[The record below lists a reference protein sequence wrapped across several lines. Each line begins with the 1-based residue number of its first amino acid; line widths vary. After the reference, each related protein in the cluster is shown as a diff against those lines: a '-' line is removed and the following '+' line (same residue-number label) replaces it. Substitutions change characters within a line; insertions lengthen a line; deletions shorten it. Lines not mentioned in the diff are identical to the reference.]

1 MPTLETPTSKASRR
15 VVRPRVRWP
24 KLGGFFRRLGVVL
37 AGLILVPLVAIYLW
51 LQWYGLPAQAK
62 TMLLA
67 EMERRGVSVTLGN
80 LYLDVTGGVLADRV
94 TVFRDAERQEVW
106 VQVDRVRLG
115 IAWISWWKGQPLL
128 ESARVSNAQL
138 SLPLSPD
145 TNIDLRQ
152 VNADVEVGP
161 EGLDVRSVSAR
172 LLNFDIRMQGK
183 VHLDGLPK
191 PKPPSLEEQQ
201 ARAKLWHQIESGL
214 SEINTTQPILLQAVF
229 DLKTSE
235 PEAATIDL
243 GIMCEA
249 FAFRGMQFRE
259 ASLNATL
266 RQGLARLEG
275 LRILPGRGQL
285 TAYGQAL
292 IPEKNGEV
300 QFESTADFS
309 PLAVALDGK
318 AADLLGQLT
327 FRSLPR
333 TTGRFRFDW
342 GDGFTYDLQADVDWR
357 AFRLGANDFERLR
370 LAVGTD
376 GKRIIVPEFSLLSER
391 GALLAEFFLDQT
403 DPENPVIKAKLDS
416 DIDPTVFK
424 GVFGE
429 GLDKF
434 LASVQIPGR
443 GPKIV
448 AEATSNGFKTEDWRI
463 QGRLD
468 ADAFFYKRV
477 GFTGAKADFRFEKST
492 LFLPDMLATRE
503 VGQASGGI
511 EFNFKE
517 RWARLTELKTSVAV
531 QEVAPVLG
539 GRFPTYVE
547 PYRFQ
552 EPPNLVVNGLVD
564 LDDKKTDLETDLTVN
579 IEAPGSMLWMLFG
592 VDFNFV
598 KPQALLSFKNR
609 DMKVAM
615 SRSGLLGGT
624 MSGTLDMSLREKDPP
639 YSTQFKLN
647 NVDFK
652 DFMKTCFQ
660 EESSSG
666 RMSGSTSLKGR
677 LNQLRTISG
686 RGNVKIRDGYLLSI
700 PFLGGL
706 SAFLGEIIPDWG
718 SARASE
724 ADSSFTVS
732 RGKIR
737 TKNLDIYSVNFT
749 LIGEG
754 DYDFVDDK
762 LDLKVRANVRG
773 LPGALLFPVSKLFE
787 YHGTGGLGKTKWEPV
802 NF

>member
-1 MPTLETPTSKASRR
+1 MPTLDSPPSQAPRR
-15 VVRPRVRWP
+15 IVRPQVRWP

-37 AGLILVPLVAIYLW
+37 AALIIVPLLAVYLW

-62 TMLLA
+62 TMLL
-67 EMERRGVSVTLGN
+67 EEIERRGVSVTLGN
-80 LYLDVTGGVLADRV
+80 LYLDATGGVLADRV
-94 TVFRDAERQEVW
+94 TVFRDAERQDVW
-106 VQVDRVRLG
+106 VQVDRARLG
-115 IAWISWWKGQPLL
+115 IAWVSWWKGQPLL

-145 TNIDLRQ
+145 TNIELRQ

-161 EGLDVRSVSAR
+161 AGLDVRSVSAR

-191 PKPPSLEEQQ
+191 PKPPTPEEQQ
-201 ARAKLWHQIESGL
+201 ARAKLWHQIESAL
-214 SEINTTQPILLQAVF
+214 SEINTTRPILLQAMF
-229 DLKTSE
+229 DLKTSQ
-235 PEAATIDL
+235 PENATVDL

-266 RQGLARLEG
+266 REGLARLEE
-275 LRILPGRGQL
+275 LRILPGRGQI

-292 IPEKNGEV
+292 LPEKNGEV
-300 QFESTADFS
+300 QFESSADFS
-309 PLAVALDGK
+309 PLAIALDGQ
-318 AADLLGQLT
+318 AANLLGQLT

-333 TTGRFRFDW
+333 ATGRLRFDW
-342 GDGFTYDLQADVDWR
+342 SDGFVYDLQADVDWR

-376 GKRIIVPEFSLLSER
+376 GKRVIVPEFSLLSER
-391 GALLAEFFLDQT
+391 GRLHAEFFLDRT
-403 DPENPVIKAKLDS
+403 APESPVIKAKLDS
-416 DIDPTVFK
+416 NIDPTVFK

-434 LASVQIPGR
+434 LASVQIPGL
-443 GPKIV
+443 GPRIV
-448 AEATSNGFKTEDWRI
+448 AEATSTGFKTEDWRI
-463 QGRLD
+463 EGRLD

-477 GFTGAKADFRFEKST
+477 GFTGAKADFSFENCT
-492 LFLPDMLATRE
+492 LLLPDMLATRE

-517 RWARLTELKTSVAV
+517 RWARLTDLKTSVAV

-547 PYRFQ
+547 PYRFE

-564 LDDKKTDLETDLTVN
+564 LQDEKEDLNTDLTVN
-579 IEAPGSMLWMLFG
+579 IDAPGSMLWKLFG

-598 KPQALLSFKNR
+598 KPQADLTFKNR
-609 DMKVAM
+609 EMKVVM
-615 SRSGLLGGT
+615 KRSGLFDGS

-639 YSTQFKLN
+639 YQTQFKLR

-666 RMSGSTSLKGR
+666 RMSGSANLKGR
-677 LNQLRTISG
+677 LNQLRTIAG
-686 RGNVKIRDGYLLSI
+686 RGDVKIRDGFLLSI

-724 ADSSFTVS
+724 ADSNFTVS

-737 TKNLDIYSVNFT
+737 TDNLDIYSVNFT

>member
-1 MPTLETPTSKASRR
+1 M
-15 VVRPRVRWP
+15 
-24 KLGGFFRRLGVVL
+24 VL
-37 AGLILVPLVAIYLW
+37 ASLILVPLLAVYLW
-51 LQWYGLPAQAK
+51 LQWYGLPEQAK
-62 TMLLA
+62 TMLLE
-67 EMERRGVSVTLGN
+67 EMERRGVSLTLGN
-80 LYLDVTGGVLADRV
+80 LYLDATGGVLADRV
-94 TVFRDAERQEVW
+94 TVFRDAERQDVW

-115 IAWISWWKGQPLL
+115 IAWVSWWKGQPLL

-138 SLPLSPD
+138 SLPLSPE
-145 TNIDLRQ
+145 TNIELRQ

-161 EGLDVRSVSAR
+161 EGLDVRSVTAR
-172 LLNFDIRMQGK
+172 LLNFDIRMRGK

-201 ARAKLWHQIESGL
+201 ARAQLWHQVENGL
-214 SEINTTQPILLQAVF
+214 GEINTTQPILLQVAF

-235 PEAATIDL
+235 PEAATVDL
-243 GIMCEA
+243 GILCEA

-266 RQGLARLEG
+266 RQGLARLEE
-275 LRILPGRGQL
+275 LRILPGRGQV

-292 IPEKNGEV
+292 LPEKNGEV

-309 PLAVALDGK
+309 NLAIALDGRV
-318 AADLLGQLT
+318 ADLLGQLT

-333 TTGRFRFDW
+333 ATGRLRFDW
-342 GDGFTYDLQADVDWR
+342 TDGFTYDLQADVDWR
-357 AFRLGANDFERLR
+357 TFRLGANDFERLR

-391 GALLAEFFLDQT
+391 GNLLAEFFLDRT
-403 DPENPVIKAKLDS
+403 DPAQPVIKAKLDS
-416 DIDPTVFK
+416 DIDPTVFQ

-443 GPKIV
+443 GPRIV
-448 AEATSNGFKTEDWRI
+448 AEATSTGFKTEDWRI
-463 QGRLD
+463 KGRLD

-477 GFTGAKADFRFEKST
+477 GFTGAKADFSFENCT
-492 LFLPDMLATRE
+492 LVLPDMLATRE

-517 RWARLTELKTSVAV
+517 RWARLTDLKTSVAV
-531 QEVAPVLG
+531 QEVSPVLG

-552 EPPNLVVNGLVD
+552 EPPNLIVNGLVD
-564 LDDKKTDLETDLTVN
+564 LQDEKEDLNTDLTVN
-579 IEAPGSMLWMLFG
+579 IDAPGSMLWKLFG
-592 VDFNFV
+592 VDFEFV
-598 KPQALLSFKNR
+598 RPKADLTFKNR
-609 DMKVAM
+609 EMKVVM
-615 SRSGLLGGT
+615 QRSGLFGGT
-624 MSGTLDMSLREKDPP
+624 MAGKLDMSLREQDPP
-639 YSTQFKLN
+639 YQTDFKLN

-660 EESSSG
+660 ADDSTG

-686 RGNVKIRDGYLLSI
+686 RGSVQIRDGYLLSI

-724 ADSSFTVS
+724 ADSNFTVS

>member
-1 MPTLETPTSKASRR
+1 
-15 VVRPRVRWP
+15 
-24 KLGGFFRRLGVVL
+24 
-37 AGLILVPLVAIYLW
+37 
-51 LQWYGLPAQAK
+51 
-62 TMLLA
+62 
-67 EMERRGVSVTLGN
+67 
-80 LYLDVTGGVLADRV
+80 
-94 TVFRDAERQEVW
+94 
-106 VQVDRVRLG
+106 
-115 IAWISWWKGQPLL
+115 
-128 ESARVSNAQL
+128 
-138 SLPLSPD
+138 
-145 TNIDLRQ
+145 
-152 VNADVEVGP
+152 
-161 EGLDVRSVSAR
+161 
-172 LLNFDIRMQGK
+172 
-183 VHLDGLPK
+183 
-191 PKPPSLEEQQ
+191 
-201 ARAKLWHQIESGL
+201 
-214 SEINTTQPILLQAVF
+214 VF

-342 GDGFTYDLQADVDWR
+342 GNGFAYDLQADVDWR

-391 GALLAEFFLDQT
+391 GALLAEFFLDRT

-477 GFTGAKADFRFEKST
+477 GFTAAKADFRFEKST

-517 RWARLTELKTSVAV
+517 RWARLTELKTSVDV

-564 LDDKKTDLETDLTVN
+564 LDDSKTDLETDLTVN

-639 YSTQFKLN
+639 YSTQFKLS

-737 TKNLDIYSVNFT
+737 TNKLDIYSVNFT

-773 LPGALLFPVSKLFE
+773 LPGALLFPVSKLSE